1 MAQELDDHLKAV
13 KAEAKKRER
22 DNVVNTSISAL
33 IGAGLAYWAWSTIAH
48 AAFGFALFF
57 AISAIGN
64 RVTDELFRARTQQK
78 TREIMDREERQ
89 SQDSP
94 YDVERGKGAKLP

>member
-1 MAQELDDHLKAV
+1 MGQDLDDHLKAV

-33 IGAGLAYWAWSTIAH
+33 IGAGLAYWAWSTLAH

-64 RVTDELFRARTQQK
+64 RVTDELFRTRTQHK
-78 TREIMDREERQ
+78 TREIMEGELERKT
-89 SQDSP
+89 D
-94 YDVERGKGAKLP
+94 D